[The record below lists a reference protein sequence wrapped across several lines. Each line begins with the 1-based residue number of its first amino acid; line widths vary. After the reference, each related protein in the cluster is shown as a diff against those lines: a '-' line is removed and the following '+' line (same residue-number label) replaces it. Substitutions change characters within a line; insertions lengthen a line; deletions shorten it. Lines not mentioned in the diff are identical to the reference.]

1 MQQVDM
7 DLFGLSPEFADTYK
21 YMASMGI
28 CIQGKCSMKSSE
40 VRISMTF

>member
-1 MQQVDM
+1 M

-28 CIQGKCSMKSSE
+28 YVFKADVLRKLL
-40 VRISMTF
+40 R